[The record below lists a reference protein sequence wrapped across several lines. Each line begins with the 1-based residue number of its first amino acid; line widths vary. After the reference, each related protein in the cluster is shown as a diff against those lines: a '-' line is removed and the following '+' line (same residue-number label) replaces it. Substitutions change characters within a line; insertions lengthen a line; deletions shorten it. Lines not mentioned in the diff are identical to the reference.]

1 MPFDAHKRVKQQNKY
16 RNEAMS
22 LNGAIVKNLPVNVL
36 VVVRL
41 AVVRRAP

>member
-1 MPFDAHKRVKQQNKY
+1 
-16 RNEAMS
+16 MS